1 MRRLIRRPGHHPPFD
16 NPIKKDSHLVILYG
30 NLAPEGAVAKIT
42 GKEGLRFTGK
52 ARVFDC
58 EEQRCKAILDGT
70 IKKGDVIVIRY
81 EGPKGGPGHAR
92 NAVADLRRHGQGLG
106 KDVALITDGRFSGG
120 SHGFVVGHITPEA
133 YRRSAVRGA
142 SWRQSIRNA
151 RIAVAKIIKDSPS
164 LKAAIPQAISD
175 EYPNAR
181 ADAVDETGL
190 REEVFPVDC
199 PYLERDLFDSE
210 FWPGMA

>member
-1 MRRLIRRPGHHPPFD
+1 MAVLSDYQQDFYAWALRNAELLKAGRFAEVDIE
-16 NPIKKDSHLVILYG
+16 HLVEELEDVGKSERRALESHIR
-30 NLAPEGAVAKIT
+30 NLLLHLLKWQYQP
-42 GKEGLRFTGK
+42 
-52 ARVFDC
+52 
-58 EEQRCKAILDGT
+58 
-70 IKKGDVIVIRY
+70 
-81 EGPKGGPGHAR
+81 
-92 NAVADLRRHGQGLG
+92 
-106 KDVALITDGRFSGG
+106 
-120 SHGFVVGHITPEA
+120 HI
-133 YRRSAVRGA
+133 RGA

-181 ADAVDETGL
+181 ADAVDETDL